1 MDESP
6 EPSPRGDAMDESFDK
21 SPRRDTTPSSG
32 DSPHGSLL
40 GGISG
45 NSLDSTE
52 TLKGLLRSGMRAI
65 SQFVTKEDDDILQ
78 EDCDSVIPVVVCC
91 ALVID
96 QTASSPFVDPTA

>member
-1 MDESP
+1 MMDESP
-6 EPSPRGDAMDESFDK
+6 EPSPRECTMDSDELPRGDD
-21 SPRRDTTPSSG
+21 SPSAG
-32 DSPHGSLL
+32 DSAHGSLL

-45 NSLDSTE
+45 DNLDSTE
-52 TLKGLLRSGMRAI
+52 TLKHLLRSGMRAI

-78 EDCDSVIPVVVCC
+78 EDPDSVIPVVVCC